1 MPDASG
7 PGMLG
12 VGGSVLRAS
21 SPYPEHGEDGVSAQH
36 PQEPTPIGRAPID
49 ITALDLGGDV
59 VIITDRDGTI
69 VDVNAAFVNVTGFSR
84 TEAIGA
90 TPKLL
95 RSGLQ
100 APETYDELWK
110 TVLAGKVWTGQ
121 LVDRH
126 RDGRLRTHRVTIT
139 PIQGTDGRVSHLV
152 AVQRDLAAQRA
163 TPLVA
168 SGIGELHTDRT
179 GRCTYLDAEAARLL
193 DTDRDELF
201 AHGWQRALSEDDV
214 AAVEDSMEA
223 VVSGGRSQRLDVRTI
238 EPRWLHLE
246 IAPLTD
252 QRRGT
257 IGTSWHL
264 EDITGDMET
273 HARLARRDAVVTA
286 LLETISDPV
295 AVVSA
300 DGTVIATNPAWSR
313 GTKATHPLLG
323 AAPGD
328 DLLAV
333 LRVAA
338 DRGDEHAPR
347 LARRVK
353 TQLSGMPTASAPP
366 PGVTFHPLA
375 NEDGGCVIRIDLTA
389 IPSAGEEAEDDEDRP
404 GTEPAHDR

>member
-1 MPDASG
+1 
-7 PGMLG
+7 
-12 VGGSVLRAS
+12 V
-21 SPYPEHGEDGVSAQH
+21 QH
-36 PQEPTPIGRAPID
+36 PQESSPHGRTPID

-69 VDVNAAFVNVTGFSR
+69 VDVNAAFVQVTGFSR
-84 TEAIGA
+84 TEAVGA

-95 RSGLQ
+95 SSGLQ
-100 APETYDELWK
+100 APEIYAELWE
-110 TVLAGKVWTGQ
+110 TVRGGKVWTGQ

-139 PIQGTDGRVSHLV
+139 PIKGSDGRVSHLV

-163 TPLVA
+163 APLVA

-193 DTDRDELF
+193 DTNRDELF
-201 AHGWQRALSEDDV
+201 AHGWQRALPDDDV
-214 AAVEDSMEA
+214 TAVHDSVEA
-223 VVSGGRSQRLDVRTI
+223 VVSGGRTQRLDVRTS

-246 IAPLTD
+246 VAPLTD

-286 LLETISDPV
+286 LLETIDDAV

-300 DGTVIATNPAWSR
+300 DGTVVATNPAWSR
-313 GTKATHPLLG
+313 GTKETHPLLG

-328 DLLAV
+328 DLQAV

-338 DRGDEHAPR
+338 DRGDDRAPNLIRR
-347 LARRVK
+347 LRG
-353 TQLSGMPTASAPP
+353 QLSGIPSTSEPP
-366 PGVTFHPLA
+366 PGVRFHPLP
-375 NEDGGCVIRIDLTA
+375 NEDGGCVIRLDLDAAALDGGATT
-389 IPSAGEEAEDDEDRP
+389 SADEPPDSTTGDD
-404 GTEPAHDR
+404 G